1 MHWTRS
7 PALLTAALALVGC
20 ASQETILPETENTML
35 DIYRGAMTAQGQN
48 DLDPLQ
54 AVDVCKALALANTAT
69 SIADCEDTVREHAS
83 ALYRQLDAQP
93 AGEDLDYLPY
103 TREVATEI
111 NNLFPRLD
119 NPDIVIYVYPHLAT
133 RTRAPIPGYSTVIPL
148 YDQVHYRLPGESQRT
163 TPTAVAGAVGATTGN
178 PQDTPAGTDQRAAN
192 TTATPER
199 YHKSSHLEGRSLAPA
214 SASEFVVKTA
224 ADTEPEDAAG
234 ERPGDTSGEGEQ

>member
-1 MHWTRS
+1 VHWIKS

-20 ASQETILPETENTML
+20 ASQETILPETEDTML
-35 DIYRGAMTAQGQN
+35 DIYRGAMTVQGQN

-54 AVDVCKALALANTAT
+54 AVDVCKELALADAAT
-69 SIADCEDTVREHAS
+69 SMKDCEDTVREHAS
-83 ALYRQLDAQP
+83 TMYRHIDAQP

-111 NNLFPRLD
+111 DNLFPRLD

-163 TPTAVAGAVGATTGN
+163 TPTALAGAAVTTGN
-178 PQDTPAGTDQRAAN
+178 PQDTPTGTGQRAPN
-192 TTATPER
+192 TRSSEAR
-199 YHKSSHLEGRSLAPA
+199 YHKSSHLEGRSLLPETAP
-214 SASEFVVKTA
+214 ETA
-224 ADTEPEDAAG
+224 PDDAAG
-234 ERPGDTSGEGEQ
+234 ELPLDASVEDEQ

>member
-1 MHWTRS
+1 MHWIKS

-20 ASQETILPETENTML
+20 ASQETILPETEDTML
-35 DIYRGAMTAQGQN
+35 DIYRGAMTVQGQN

-54 AVDVCKALALANTAT
+54 AVDVCKELALADAAT
-69 SIADCEDTVREHAS
+69 SMKDCEDTVREHAS
-83 ALYRQLDAQP
+83 TMYRHIDAQP

-111 NNLFPRLD
+111 DNLFPRLD

-163 TPTAVAGAVGATTGN
+163 TPTALAGAAVTTGN
-178 PQDTPAGTDQRAAN
+178 PQDTPTGTGQRAPN
-192 TTATPER
+192 TRSSEAR
-199 YHKSSHLEGRSLAPA
+199 YHKSSHLEGRSLLPETAP
-214 SASEFVVKTA
+214 ETA
-224 ADTEPEDAAG
+224 PDDAAG
-234 ERPGDTSGEGEQ
+234 ELPLDASVEDEQ

>member
-1 MHWTRS
+1 MHWIKS

-20 ASQETILPETENTML
+20 ASQETILPETEDTML
-35 DIYRGAMTAQGQN
+35 DIYRGAMTVQGQN

-54 AVDVCKALALANTAT
+54 AVDVCKELALADAAT
-69 SIADCEDTVREHAS
+69 SMKDCEDTVREHAS
-83 ALYRQLDAQP
+83 TMYRHIDAQP

-111 NNLFPRLD
+111 DNLFPRLD

-163 TPTAVAGAVGATTGN
+163 TPTALAGAAVTTGN
-178 PQDTPAGTDQRAAN
+178 PQDTPTGTGQRAPN
-192 TTATPER
+192 TRSSEAR
-199 YHKSSHLEGRSLAPA
+199 YHKSSHLEGRSLTPETAPD
-214 SASEFVVKTA
+214 TA
-224 ADTEPEDAAG
+224 PDDAAG
-234 ERPGDTSGEGEQ
+234 ELPLDASVEDEQ

>member
-1 MHWTRS
+1 MHWIKS

-20 ASQETILPETENTML
+20 ASQETILPETEDTML
-35 DIYRGAMTAQGQN
+35 DIYRGAMTVQGQN

-54 AVDVCKALALANTAT
+54 AVDVCKELALADAAT
-69 SIADCEDTVREHAS
+69 SMKDCEDTVREHAS
-83 ALYRQLDAQP
+83 TMYRHIDAQP

-111 NNLFPRLD
+111 DNLFPRLD

-163 TPTAVAGAVGATTGN
+163 TPTALDGAAVTTGN
-178 PQDTPAGTDQRAAN
+178 PQDTPAGTGQRAPN
-192 TTATPER
+192 TRSSEAR
-199 YHKSSHLEGRSLAPA
+199 YHKSSHLEGRSPVSETAPETA
-214 SASEFVVKTA
+214 S
-224 ADTEPEDAAG
+224 DDAAG
-234 ERPGDTSGEGEQ
+234 ELPLDASVEDEQ

>member
-1 MHWTRS
+1 MHWIKS

-20 ASQETILPETENTML
+20 ASQETILPETEDTML
-35 DIYRGAMTAQGQN
+35 DIYRGAMTVQGQN

-54 AVDVCKALALANTAT
+54 AVDVCKELALADAAT
-69 SIADCEDTVREHAS
+69 SMKDCEDTVREHAS
-83 ALYRQLDAQP
+83 TMYRHIDAQP

-111 NNLFPRLD
+111 DNLFPRLD

-163 TPTAVAGAVGATTGN
+163 TPTALAGAAVTTGN
-178 PQDTPAGTDQRAAN
+178 PQDTPTGTGHRAPN
-192 TTATPER
+192 TRSSEAR
-199 YHKSSHLEGRSLAPA
+199 YHKSSHLEGRSLLPETAP
-214 SASEFVVKTA
+214 ETA
-224 ADTEPEDAAG
+224 PDDAAG
-234 ERPGDTSGEGEQ
+234 ELPLDASVEDEQ